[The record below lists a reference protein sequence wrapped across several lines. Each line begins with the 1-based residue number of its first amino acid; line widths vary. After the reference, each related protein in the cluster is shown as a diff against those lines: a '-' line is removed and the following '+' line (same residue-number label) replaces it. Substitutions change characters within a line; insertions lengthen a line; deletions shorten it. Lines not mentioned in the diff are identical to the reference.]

1 MKAGPLL
8 AAGAIESPPLRPP
21 RVTPVRRYAPSCD
34 GARRY
39 PPPGAPDK
47 QCPVWGAGPH
57 PRDPTGRKT
66 NTAPWGPHDVAHL
79 LCSSHSYG
87 FGAFGTPHSSVS
99 ADDSGCHRKASSK
112 RPVRCCTRIQSQRK
126 RSTSACSPHR
136 ASTSSELATA
146 PGADLR
152 TLASRID
159 ALHRAPVCAVNRVD
173 GRRPPRRRRARAGR
187 LGRRGRRRAE
197 T

>member
-87 FGAFGTPHSSVS
+87 FGAFGTPHSSVGIMYFTQGS
-99 ADDSGCHRKASSK
+99 
-112 RPVRCCTRIQSQRK
+112 
-126 RSTSACSPHR
+126 
-136 ASTSSELATA
+136 
-146 PGADLR
+146 
-152 TLASRID
+152 
-159 ALHRAPVCAVNRVD
+159 
-173 GRRPPRRRRARAGR
+173 GR
-187 LGRRGRRRAE
+187 LYLSWGLGSRRMVGR
-197 T
+197 